1 MSELNRRDPQWA
13 EKIRRRKEQDIEQMS
28 VNKARIQNKI
38 EEREKQIRADEAQN
52 LKISQL
58 KSQIEAEKE
67 RLADISRQGQLRE
80 LSQTKELSF
89 QQRELHRI

>member
-80 LSQTKELSF
+80 LS
-89 QQRELHRI
+89 